1 MFDWLRDAFLEP
13 TTSAQKIFIMIV
25 AIVLF
30 IAVVSLILFLV
41 DLPRVPNW
49 LLVTGFLGPV
59 LIVLA
64 WGLVRPAII
73 TTYQSFREYSSVGVD
88 VGAAGLDN
96 YTFFFTG
103 RGNIQMLINT
113 VLWVLLVPII
123 STVFGLV
130 YAALVDRTR
139 FESAAKALIF
149 LPTAISMVAA
159 SIAWKYVYYNPAP
172 IGKPEVGLLNALLSL
187 VGVPAQNWLIK
198 FPIGTFSLIAVMIWI
213 QVGLCMTLL
222 SAAIK
227 AVPDDI
233 IEAARIDGATG
244 PRLFFSVMVP
254 SIRPTLVVVFST
266 VAITSLKA
274 FDIVNVMGNN
284 LPANNVIANA
294 FRQQQVNFA
303 YGKAGALAVLIFI
316 AVTPVIIYNVVQ
328 MRKSE
333 AIR

>member
-1 MFDWLRDAFLEP
+1 VFDWLHEA
-13 TTSAQKIFIMIV
+13 IFNPQTAGEKVFVMIF
-25 AIVLF
+25 AILLF
-30 IAVVSLILFLV
+30 AAVVALILFLV
-41 DLPRVPNW
+41 DLPRVPKW
-49 LLVTGFLGPV
+49 LVVVGFLGPV
-59 LIVLA
+59 VIVLT

-73 TTYQSFREYSSVGVD
+73 TMYQSFRVYDRNGID
-88 VGAAGLDN
+88 IGGAGMSN
-96 YTFFFTG
+96 YTFFFHG
-103 RGNIQMLINT
+103 QSNIQMLVNT
-113 VLWVLLVPII
+113 LLWVVLVPVLATLI
-123 STVFGLV
+123 GLI

-139 FESAAKALIF
+139 GEALAKALIF

-172 IGKPEVGLLNALLSL
+172 LGKPQVGLLNALLGI
-187 VGVPAQNWLIK
+187 VGLPAQNWLIK

-233 IEAARIDGATG
+233 IEAARIDGASGMT
-244 PRLFFSVMVP
+244 LFTKVMVP
-254 SIRPTLVVVFST
+254 NIRPTLVVVFST

-274 FDIVNVMGNN
+274 FDVVNVMGGN

-316 AVTPVIIYNVVQ
+316 AVIPVIVYNIVQ